1 MTKREWDLIQQYIDT
16 KIDYEIVR
24 REEDEE
30 GYIGNAHNEDLTL
43 AQAEKAIDEFINK
56 PLE

>member
-16 KIDYEIVR
+16 KIDYEIAR

-30 GYIGNAHNEDLTL
+30 GYTGNAYVERK
-43 AQAEKAIDEFINK
+43 AVEEAEKEINK
-56 PLE
+56 NLEQ